1 MQKERENHKPRLFLV
16 LRKSESLKTTV
27 KYHWNT
33 TKAAWLI
40 LIWNLEVISTVF
52 YFPLV
57 ALKQHKNI
65 LKEKK
70 SRSLFIT
77 TWLVTQKSAYIYLN
91 WLPSHLLSAPLSSK
105 WVK

>member
-65 LKEKK
+65 LKEKN
-70 SRSLFIT
+70 LDLYLLPLGW
-77 TWLVTQKSAYIYLN
+77 WLKKVLIYI
-91 WLPSHLLSAPLSSK
+91 
-105 WVK
+105 